1 MVCNM
6 TDKEPERYYD
16 WMLWKMRQEDAK
28 MNDTGWKEALGD
40 VVVKKD
46 EGLNLDPT
54 GNELYRRELVSLS
67 GKVEVMQEDMKN
79 LTSDY
84 YKLIN
89 RVKELSEENYHLK
102 EQMGELKK

>member
-6 TDKEPERYYD
+6 TKEPERYYD

-28 MNDTGWKEALGD
+28 ME
-40 VVVKKD
+40 VKID
-46 EGLNLDPT
+46 EGLNLDKT
-54 GNELYRRELVSLS
+54 GNELYRRELVALS
-67 GKVEVMQEDMKN
+67 TKVELMQEDMKN

-102 EQMGELKK
+102 EQMSDLKK

>member
-6 TDKEPERYYD
+6 TKEPERYYD

-28 MNDTGWKEALGD
+28 ME
-40 VVVKKD
+40 VKID
-46 EGLNLDPT
+46 EGLNLDKT
-54 GNELYRRELVSLS
+54 GNELYRRELVALS
-67 GKVEVMQEDMKN
+67 TKVELMQEDMKN
-79 LTSDY
+79 LTGDY

-102 EQMGELKK
+102 QEMSELKK

>member
-1 MVCNM
+1 M
-6 TDKEPERYYD
+6 TKEPERYYD

-28 MNDTGWKEALGD
+28 ME
-40 VVVKKD
+40 VKID
-46 EGLNLDPT
+46 EGLNLDKT
-54 GNELYRRELVSLS
+54 GNELYRRELVALS
-67 GKVEVMQEDMKN
+67 TKVELMQEDMKN

-102 EQMGELKK
+102 EQMSDLKK

>member
-6 TDKEPERYYD
+6 TREPERYYD

-28 MNDTGWKEALGD
+28 MEIK
-40 VVVKKD
+40 VD

-67 GKVEVMQEDMKN
+67 SKVELMQDDMKN

-89 RVKELSEENYHLK
+89 RVKELSEENYHLR
-102 EQMGELKK
+102 EQMSELKK

>member
-1 MVCNM
+1 M
-6 TDKEPERYYD
+6 TREPERYYD

-28 MNDTGWKEALGD
+28 MEIKT
-40 VVVKKD
+40 D

-54 GNELYRRELVSLS
+54 GNELYRRELVALTN
-67 GKVEVMQEDMKN
+67 KVELMQDDMKN

-102 EQMGELKK
+102 EQMGKLEDNYLH

>member
-6 TDKEPERYYD
+6 TKEPERYYD

-28 MNDTGWKEALGD
+28 ME
-40 VVVKKD
+40 VKVD
-46 EGLNLDPT
+46 EGLNLDKT
-54 GNELYRRELVSLS
+54 GNELYRRELVALS
-67 GKVEVMQEDMKN
+67 TKVDLMQEDMKN

-102 EQMGELKK
+102 EQMSDLKK

>member
-6 TDKEPERYYD
+6 TKEPERYYD

-28 MNDTGWKEALGD
+28 ME
-40 VVVKKD
+40 VKVD
-46 EGLNLDPT
+46 EGLNLDKT
-54 GNELYRRELVSLS
+54 GNELYRRELVALS
-67 GKVEVMQEDMKN
+67 TKVELMQEDMKN

-102 EQMGELKK
+102 EQMSDLKK